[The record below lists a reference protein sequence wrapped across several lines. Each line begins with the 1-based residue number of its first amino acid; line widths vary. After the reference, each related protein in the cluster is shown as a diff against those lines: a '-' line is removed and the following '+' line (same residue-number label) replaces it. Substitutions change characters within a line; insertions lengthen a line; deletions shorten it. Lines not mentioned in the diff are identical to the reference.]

1 MNRVKKENFDPIEVF
16 KPKMKYYKK
25 PTYFSTLFPIK
36 STSPLKNELEIIEE
50 SCDEDIKDDVYI
62 NDILFKEKEYEE
74 ISRSTAPLNVFHNIS
89 PVQFNTIDYLKQ
101 EVDLII
107 NMYFVQYEFE
117 KYNYIL
123 FEKRPN
129 CTLIH
134 KIKTISELNRIILH
148 DDSMMAVLNVTQ
160 NKIKYFKSINE
171 FYDFGLISIC

>member
-1 MNRVKKENFDPIEVF
+1 MNRVKKEIFDPVEVF

-50 SCDEDIKDDVYI
+50 SCDENNKDDVYI
-62 NDILFKEKEYEE
+62 DEILCKEKEYDE
-74 ISRSTAPLNVFHNIS
+74 ISRSKAPLNIFRNIS
-89 PVQFNTIDYLKQ
+89 PIHLNTIDYLKQ

-107 NMYFVQYEFE
+107 NMYFVEYEFE

-123 FEKRPN
+123 FEKRPD

-134 KIKTISELNRIILH
+134 KTKTILEINKIILH
-148 DDSMMAVLNVTQ
+148 DDSMMAILNVIQ
-160 NKIKYFKSINE
+160 DKIKYFKTINE
-171 FYDFGLISIC
+171 FYDFDLISIC